1 MQYFSRGKRG
11 KIYLE
16 KDYAVKKS
24 NPIRVKNE
32 VKWLKILNKY
42 KIGPRLVKYNQNSF
56 KYNFIKGDFIIQFI
70 LKSNKKLIKKIL
82 IDVLNQCR
90 TLDKLKVNKKE
101 MHHPIKHII
110 IKNKKAYMI
119 DFERCY
125 KTNKP
130 KNVTQFCQF
139 ILNYIK
145 NILKEKGFKIDK
157 KVLNALIRYKHN
169 QDEKNFNEI
178 LKIIR

>member
-1 MQYFSRGKRG
+1 
-11 KIYLE
+11 
-16 KDYAVKKS
+16 
-24 NPIRVKNE
+24 
-32 VKWLKILNKY
+32 
-42 KIGPRLVKYNQNSF
+42 
-56 KYNFIKGDFIIQFI
+56 
-70 LKSNKKLIKKIL
+70 
-82 IDVLNQCR
+82 
-90 TLDKLKVNKKE
+90 
-101 MHHPIKHII
+101 
-110 IKNKKAYMI
+110 MI

-139 ILNYIK
+139 ILNYLK